1 MIILTHSSNDP
12 SYELGLNKL
21 ELYSV
26 LGVNREFPGV
36 NSFLKMSWEDKF
48 NTYFHKITAKTTTG
62 LISDEKGNDSIVKG
76 SFITV
81 RIPTVDRASGDLP
94 RLLWGF
100 WGLAEASL

>member
-1 MIILTHSSNDP
+1 MICVPYCTIILTHSSNDP

-48 NTYFHKITAKTTTG
+48 NTYLHKITENTTTG
-62 LISDEKGNDSIVKG
+62 LISDEKAE
-76 SFITV
+76 
-81 RIPTVDRASGDLP
+81 RIKNM
-94 RLLWGF
+94 LWTQVF
-100 WGLAEASL
+100 SV